1 MFESSSVFDF
11 SSSSYTESL
20 QSSGYSV
27 DENASLASSLSRP
40 SAKSIYMRRKEY
52 AESINQ
58 QLNKFQYR
66 VEHLLTCE
74 LGGELRG
81 VSECVERLK
90 LLEETGRLWGQDMQ
104 LELNNGNLL
113 LTDLETKE
121 ELDCLALSR
130 VLEVKAVMDSCVYN
144 SLLTISVQDKV
155 TSIFMFQSDT
165 LKADYIQRDLERILQ
180 NKKNEGRDGN
190 KNRGRPGPLIKKD
203 SSSSAR
209 PPNRRER
216 TPEPR
221 KEEWNA
227 PDYDESPAPS
237 PSPSPPPPTTRHQPV
252 YTISEPLT
260 QSPAPR
266 NTPKRT
272 HSPPPAP
279 APYTE
284 TERNVD
290 ILNHLINDIEEIS
303 DRVTAVMPRVDRKKK
318 KKKKQKAVQGLPSDD
333 QFMICFQKIKMAF
346 NLLGELNGQINDP
359 SAADLAHCIFSVLE
373 LVVSV
378 CEEDLPPSVIAP
390 LLEPECVRFL
400 SEEATSE
407 EDQLWQSL
415 GDAWNIPSTKWP
427 EDDDK
432 IPTFTPVFNDGWQPP
447 EITHTQKEHTQKQ
460 QQHSQRSTRAQST
473 SSWQAPQPSSEEL
486 PLSTMCVLCDF
497 RARNDRELSVK
508 KGETVELLDMSKR
521 WWKVRN
527 GQGQEGFIPNNV
539 VKSTENEE
547 ADSNPVLNRKSRPED
562 VKAWL
567 EYKGFNKIT
576 VRCLG
581 GLSGPM
587 LLGMTR
593 DELKIVCPEEG
604 GRVFYQLQNVKSA
617 LAMARE
623 VSPLI

>member
-1 MFESSSVFDF
+1 MMFESSSVFDF
-11 SSSSYTESL
+11 SSSSYAD
-20 QSSGYSV
+20 SSGYSV
-27 DENASLASSLSRP
+27 DDSSSLASSLSRP
-40 SAKSIYMRRKEY
+40 TAKSIYMRRKEY

-58 QLNKFQYR
+58 ELSKFQYR

-74 LGGELRG
+74 LAGELRD
-81 VSECVERLK
+81 VSDCVERLK
-90 LLEETGRLWGQDMQ
+90 LLEETGRVWGQDMI
-104 LELNNGNLL
+104 LELKKGNLL

-121 ELDCLALSR
+121 ELDSLAVSR

-144 SLLTISVQDKV
+144 SLLTVSVQDRG
-155 TSIFMFQSDT
+155 TSVFMFQSDS
-165 LKADYIQRDLERILQ
+165 LRADYIQRDLERVLQ
-180 NKKNEGRDGN
+180 NRMDRVQDGN
-190 KNRGRPGPLIKKD
+190 KNRTRPGPLIKKD
-203 SSSSAR
+203 SRNSAR
-209 PPNRRER
+209 PP
-216 TPEPR
+216 EPK
-221 KEEWNA
+221 KEDWSA

-237 PSPSPPPPTTRHQPV
+237 PSPPSSRHKPVFILPEPRTSPT
-252 YTISEPLT
+252 
-260 QSPAPR
+260 PARKTSKR
-266 NTPKRT
+266 N

-279 APYTE
+279 PPYTE
-284 TERNVD
+284 RERNVD
-290 ILNHLINDIEEIS
+290 ILNHLINDIEEFS
-303 DRVTAVMPRVDRKKK
+303 DRVAAVMPRVDKKKK
-318 KKKKQKAVQGLPSDD
+318 KKKKQQKAAVQNLPSED
-333 QFMICFQKIKMAF
+333 QFIICLQKIKMAF
-346 NLLGELNGQINDP
+346 NLLGELNGQIEDP

-378 CEEDLPPSVIAP
+378 CEDDLPPSVIAP

-400 SEEATSE
+400 SEEASPE

-432 IPTFTPVFNDGWQPP
+432 IPTFTPVFNDGWEPP
-447 EITHTQKEHTQKQ
+447 EITHTERKPTHTHTQRQ
-460 QQHSQRSTRAQST
+460 DSQRSAGAQST
-473 SSWQAPQPSSEEL
+473 SSWQIPEPSPEEL
-486 PLSTMCVLCDF
+486 PLSSMCVLSDF
-497 RARNDRELSVK
+497 RARNDRELSVN

-527 GQGQEGFIPNNV
+527 GRGQEGFVPNNV
-539 VKSTENEE
+539 LKSTENEDAQE
-547 ADSNPVLNRKSRPED
+547 ADSNPVLNRKSKPED

-604 GRVFYQLQNVKSA
+604 GRVYYQLQNVKSA

-623 VSPLI
+623 VSPLV